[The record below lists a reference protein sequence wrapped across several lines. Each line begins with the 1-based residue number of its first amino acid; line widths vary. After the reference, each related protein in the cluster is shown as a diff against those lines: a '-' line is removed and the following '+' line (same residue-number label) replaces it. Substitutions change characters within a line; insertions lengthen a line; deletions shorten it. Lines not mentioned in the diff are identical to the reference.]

1 MDQAEALSSLLP
13 ELRKIAP
20 DILLYTGYTI
30 EQLHGMKD
38 ENIEAALSQLSVL
51 VDGEYIKKRNNN
63 CPMRGSDN
71 QKVLFFDKAVRE
83 MYKEYMRS
91 GNAIQNFTIGNSV
104 VSVGIH
110 SADYPERLEKLIAE
124 KNLII
129 E

>member
-1 MDQAEALSSLLP
+1 
-13 ELRKIAP
+13 
-20 DILLYTGYTI
+20 
-30 EQLHGMKD
+30 MKD

-83 MYKEYMRS
+83 MYEGYMRS

-110 SADYPERLEKLIAE
+110 SADYPERLEKQIAE

>member
-1 MDQAEALSSLLP
+1 MDQAEALSGLLP

-83 MYKEYMRS
+83 KYEEYMRS
-91 GNAIQNFTIGNSV
+91 GNAIQNFSIGISV

>member
-1 MDQAEALSSLLP
+1 MDQAEALSGLLP

-38 ENIEAALSQLSVL
+38 ENIVAALSQLSVL

-83 MYKEYMRS
+83 MYEGYMRS

-110 SADYPERLEKLIAE
+110 SADYPERLEKQIAE

>member
-1 MDQAEALSSLLP
+1 MAQAEALSSLLP

-38 ENIEAALSQLSVL
+38 ENIEAALSHLSVL
-51 VDGEYIKKRNNN
+51 VDGEYIKERNNN

-71 QKVLFFDKAVRE
+71 QKVLFFDKTVRE
-83 MYKEYMRS
+83 KYEEYMHS